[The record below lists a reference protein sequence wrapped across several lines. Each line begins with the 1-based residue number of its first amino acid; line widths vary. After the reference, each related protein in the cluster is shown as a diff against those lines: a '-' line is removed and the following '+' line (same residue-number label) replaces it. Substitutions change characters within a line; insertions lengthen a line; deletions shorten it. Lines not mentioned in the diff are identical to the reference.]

1 MAKTYTPSLNVIID
15 TKEKTPWA
23 LEDPKVMSREYTS
36 LKTGDY
42 TLVGAEEYLCIE
54 RKSSVTEIAGNITT
68 ARFKREL
75 ERIQKIPYSYLIFEF
90 SAQDIF
96 NYPASANLSPAILAK
111 IRMNGVYLMRCLN
124 RMQVRYGFNIIYAGN
139 RYNAERIAINLMEDV
154 ATELRCQKLIS

>member
-23 LEDPKVMSREYTS
+23 LEDPKVMSREYKS

-54 RKSSVTEIAGNITT
+54 
-68 ARFKREL
+68 
-75 ERIQKIPYSYLIFEF
+75 
-90 SAQDIF
+90 
-96 NYPASANLSPAILAK
+96 
-111 IRMNGVYLMRCLN
+111 RMNGVYLMRCLN